1 MWLLGALIAACG
13 TAVYVELG
21 TVSCTINCSYRMLN
35 LFIVAIGITA
45 QWRREELSR
54 IYLPAAEVLG
64 DMRSHHVCSNNG
76 EQNVPT
82 SVVISV

>member
-21 TVSCTINCSYRMLN
+21 TVSCIDRSNHMLH
-35 LFIVAIGITA
+35 LFIVGIGITA
-45 QWRREELSR
+45 KWRREELSR
-54 IYLPAAEVLG
+54 IHISAAEVLG
-64 DMRSHHVCSNNG
+64 NVRSHHVCSNNG
-76 EQNVPT
+76 EQKVPT